1 MRRFGPLFASL
12 VLSACETLGLP
23 TTTTSDVLPPPD
35 LPMSNATGSSP
46 TNTTLMATEL
56 EPAVVRNY
64 TGSLPDGTGYAA
76 SLVGGEEEH
85 VTGISGVFVLV
96 LADRAFPVGE
106 VSYRVGAGLGSAYSD
121 GIYRSS
127 SEGWT
132 IQIHF
137 NEETLESLGEGAPN
151 IVMGSISTGSSLGM
165 PVLLLDDPFRWD
177 QEQFP
182 VEVIYET
189 FAIRRACGEHALV
202 CSGNEVVQLI
212 PARALYEGRRAFSA
226 TTVSIAS
233 LGGPVPSVTLGQNST
248 PR

>member
-1 MRRFGPLFASL
+1 VRRFGPLLASL
-12 VLSACETLGLP
+12 VLSACETLGLS
-23 TTTTSDVLPPPD
+23 TATTSDVLPPPD
-35 LPMSNATGSSP
+35 LPMSDATGSSP
-46 TNTTLMATEL
+46 TGTTLMTNEF
-56 EPAVVRNY
+56 EPQVVHNY
-64 TGSLPDGTGYAA
+64 TGSLPDGTGFTA

-85 VTGISGVFVLV
+85 VTGIMGVFVLV
-96 LADRAFPVGE
+96 LGDRAFPVGE

-121 GIYRSS
+121 GTYRSS

-132 IQIHF
+132 IEIQF
-137 NEETLESLGEGAPN
+137 NEETLESLGEGAPD

-177 QEQFP
+177 PEQFP
-182 VEVIYET
+182 VEVTYET
-189 FAIRRACGEHALV
+189 FAIRRACGDQALV

-212 PARALYEGRRAFSA
+212 PARALYEGHRAFSA

-233 LGGPVPSVTLGQNST
+233 PGGRNPSVTLGQSSA